1 MPNKLDNVKFFKNFS
16 TMEISEIKSRLKL
29 SEVLQ
34 HYNLQ
39 PKNNMLKCFM
49 HEDKTASLQVN
60 LEKNF
65 YKCHSCGK
73 TGDVIQFIEDFEKL
87 SKHEAIKK
95 AERLV
100 ALFPQHQLGAP
111 HINQKTVHNEREA
124 NERGTAKIEQTDF
137 LGRMFALFRKGFYSS
152 PPAKEYAEYRKL
164 NVALGANKEGLE
176 IGFNSGQ
183 FHHGTR
189 KDENLIN
196 QCLEYGLLIDKG
208 LTGRTGEKAYGVFA
222 NKCLIFPLRNKQNE
236 IVSIY
241 GRSILDKGNSKHFYL
256 KNRQGVYPGYPSK
269 DTKKLILT
277 EAIIDCASL
286 LQIKEI
292 RDNYSLI
299 SCFGTNGLN
308 DEILQAIKELPKL
321 EEIIFC
327 FDNDDAG
334 RKAVIKCSN
343 VIMEQC
349 NNVKITSVE
358 LPNND
363 VNETLQLHDESIFV
377 ELVNNRI
384 ALQSPIPIENND
396 KKEAKEIFLSTEAE
410 VRPPIKEEKTEQKKS
425 AKSAQSARENKW
437 QSATDFLQQKDLLKS
452 LNQLIEK
459 AGIIGEENSRLL
471 LFLITISYLNKN
483 PLHGIVQ
490 GSSGSGKT
498 HIISRIADLMPQE
511 DVLRFTRITESSL
524 YNWGEF
530 DLFQK
535 IIIIEDL
542 DGLKEDALYALREFI
557 SNQVLRSSVTIKDK
571 KGNNKSSHKIVKGQF
586 SSLSATTK
594 GESYED
600 NMNRSF
606 IIAINESEE
615 QTEKIIT
622 YQNQRVAGHIN
633 RDEEQ
638 KAINFIQKIVRNLKH
653 YEVVNPYATQ
663 IQLPNNV
670 KNKRRLNEMFQ
681 SIIKQITILHQY
693 QRETKDNF
701 LVTEIEDIENAVE
714 ILFESILLK
723 IDELDGSLRQF
734 FEKLKKS
741 FKDGHFNRFEAM
753 EVTGFKKSQLQVY
766 LNDLVRLEYL
776 KQIGFANKGFKYKIS
791 YNDNIMRVRKDL
803 KEEFAKQLRQ
813 LKLDANGSQRKLNG
827 SKTEAKTI

>member
-1 MPNKLDNVKFFKNFS
+1 
-16 TMEISEIKSRLKL
+16 MEIKDIKQRLSL
-29 SEVLQ
+29 AEVLQ

-39 PKNNMLKCFM
+39 PKNSMLKCFL

-95 AERLV
+95 AQSLMSSETS
-100 ALFPQHQLGAP
+100 
-111 HINQKTVHNEREA
+111 IITKS
-124 NERGTAKIEQTDF
+124 KSIENKSQSDTDF
-137 LGRMFALFRKGFYSS
+137 LENTFSYFRTALYCSS
-152 PPAKEYAEYRKL
+152 PAKEYIEKRNL
-164 NVALGANKEGLE
+164 DNSILE
-176 IGFNSGQ
+176 IGYNSGQ
-183 FHHGTR
+183 FHHGAR
-189 KDENLIN
+189 KSEELIK
-196 QCLEYGLLIDKG
+196 QALEVGLLQDKG
-208 LTGRTGEKAYGVFA
+208 LINNRTKEKGYSIFA
-222 NKCLIFPLRNKQNE
+222 NKCIAFPLKNRENK
-236 IVSIY
+236 IVSLY
-241 GRSILDKGNSKHFYL
+241 FRSILNKDNSKHFYL
-256 KNRQGVYPGYPSK
+256 KNRQGIYPGYPSK
-269 DTKKLILT
+269 ETQKLILT

-292 RDNYSLI
+292 RDHYSLI

-308 DEILQAIKELPKL
+308 DEILQTIKELPKL

-334 RKAVIKCSN
+334 RKAVEKYAEILKEERLTASLK
-343 VIMEQC
+343 V
-349 NNVKITSVE
+349 VE

-363 VNETLQLHDESIFV
+363 VNETLQLHSEEIFT
-377 ELVNNRI
+377 ELLENRK
-384 ALQSPIPIENND
+384 D
-396 KKEAKEIFLSTEAE
+396 IFLSVENKNTEEKKLEAE
-410 VRPPIKEEKTEQKKS
+410 LRQKSVKS
-425 AKSAQSARENKW
+425 VSSKDETRENKW
-437 QSATDFLQQKDLLKS
+437 QSATDFLSQKDLLKS

-471 LFLITISYLNKN
+471 LFLITISYLNRS

-498 HIISRIADLMPQE
+498 HIISRIADSMPQE

-594 GESYED
+594 GETYED

-615 QTEKIIT
+615 QTEKIIN

-693 QRETKDNF
+693 QRETQNNF
-701 LVTEIEDIENAVE
+701 LITEIEDIENAVE

-741 FKDGHFNRFEAM
+741 FADNHFNRFEAM